1 MKLIISTS
9 LGDKTRIRQLDQRR
23 YSGGAI
29 LYWMSRDQR
38 VDDNWALLFAYEMA
52 KKFQAPLF
60 VIFNLV
66 PEFLGA
72 TLRQY
77 DFMVRGLQEVVVN
90 LEQLNIPFRL
100 FTGQPD
106 ATIPKFIKNQQVGA
120 VICDFSPLR
129 IYRHWKQEL
138 AVKIGVPLFEVDAHN
153 IIPCWSA
160 SPKQEFAA
168 RTIRPKIHRQLHHS
182 LEEFPELTAMPASL
196 YTPAP
201 ETNWQEALSSLKVD
215 TNVKPIEWLE
225 PGETGARQT
234 LDSFISRKLENYAQN
249 RNNPVLDSL
258 SNLSPYLHFG
268 QISAQRI
275 ALEVEKTITN
285 KESAEAFLEEL
296 IVRRELSD
304 NYCYYNNHYDSIEGL
319 ADWARKTLD
328 DHRSDPREYIYSVE
342 EFESARTHDP
352 SWNAAQMEMV
362 KTGKMHGYMRMYWA
376 KKILEWS
383 PSPEEAIQTAIYLND
398 KYELDGRDPNGYV
411 GVLWAVG
418 GLHDRPWFERPVY
431 GKIRYMNANG
441 LRRKFD
447 VDTYIKKVENL

>member
-29 LYWMSRDQR
+29 LYWMSRDRR
-38 VDDNWALLFAYEMA
+38 VNDNWALLFAYEMA

-60 VIFNLV
+60 VVFNLV

-168 RTIRPKIHRQLHHS
+168 RTIRPKIHRQLHHY
-182 LEEFPELTAMPASL
+182 LEEFPELTAMPESL

-304 NYCYYNNHYDSIEGL
+304 NYCNHNNHYDSIEGL

>member
-1 MKLIISTS
+1 MKSIISTS
-9 LGDKTRIRQLDQRR
+9 LGDKTRIRQMDQRR

-38 VDDNWALLFAYEMA
+38 VNDNWALLFAYEMA
-52 KKFQAPLF
+52 KKFKAPLF

-100 FTGQPD
+100 LTGQPD
-106 ATIPKFIKNQQVGA
+106 ATIPKFIKNQQVGV

-160 SPKQEFAA
+160 SPKPEFAA
-168 RTIRPKIHRQLHHS
+168 RTIRPKIHRQLHHY
-182 LEEFPELTAMPASL
+182 LEEFPELTAMPESL

-215 TNVKPIEWLE
+215 TNVKPVEWLE

-275 ALEVEKTITN
+275 ALEIEKTVTD

-319 ADWARKTLD
+319 ADWARKTLN

-352 SWNAAQMEMV
+352 VWNAAQMEMV